1 MEYVYTYE
9 IREDYKNYKENQKIR
24 IMYLKNCE
32 KYAQIG
38 SFIIPSNT
46 ACEKMLDYYEIIN
59 KLSVKISEFENLL
72 YYNFSPEEIEM
83 IDFFLTHTIAECAE
97 AWKISYRSVFRKI
110 SSIDKKYKGY
120 KYGTINK

>member
-1 MEYVYTYE
+1 MEYVNTYE

-24 IMYLKNCE
+24 IMYLNNCE

-38 SFIIPSNT
+38 SFIIQSNL

-59 KLSVKISEFENLL
+59 KLSVKISQFENLL

-83 IDFFLTHTIAECAE
+83 IDFFLTHTIAECTE
-97 AWKISYRSVFRKI
+97 AWEISYRSVFRRI
-110 SSIDKKYKGY
+110 SAIDKKYKGF
-120 KYGTINK
+120 KYATINK

>member
-1 MEYVYTYE
+1 MEYVNTYE

-46 ACEKMLDYYEIIN
+46 ACKKMLDYYEIIN
-59 KLSVKISEFENLL
+59 KLSVKITEFENLI

-83 IDFFLTHTIAECAE
+83 IDFILTHTVVECSE
-97 AWKISYRSVFRKI
+97 EWCCSYRTAFRRI
-110 SSIDKKYKGY
+110 SNLDKKYKGF
-120 KYGTINK
+120 KYGTK

>member
-1 MEYVYTYE
+1 MEYVNTYE

-38 SFIIPSNT
+38 SFIIPSNI
-46 ACEKMLDYYEIIN
+46 ACEKMLDYYETIN
-59 KLSVKISEFENLL
+59 KLSVKISQFENLL

-83 IDFFLTHTIAECAE
+83 IDFFLTHTVTECAE
-97 AWKISYRSVFRKI
+97 AWKISYRSVYRRMNVI
-110 SSIDKKYKGY
+110 NKKYKGF
-120 KYGTINK
+120 KYGTFNK